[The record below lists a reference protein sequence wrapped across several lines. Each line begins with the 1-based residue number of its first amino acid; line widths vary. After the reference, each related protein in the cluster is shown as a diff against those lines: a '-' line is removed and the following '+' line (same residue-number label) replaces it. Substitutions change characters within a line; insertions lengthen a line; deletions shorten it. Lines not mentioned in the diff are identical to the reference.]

1 MKHRTPRLAHKVGPA
16 LARGKTHASGTWPP
30 TLVRSLSKSHS
41 RVICAVWNEMVF
53 HGVCDLPLD
62 EIALRAGVSRG
73 SVQGALA
80 RAAKLGLMEVEE
92 RRSPTAPSRT
102 NVVRM
107 KRA

>member
-1 MKHRTPRLAHKVGPA
+1 VPGNTR
-16 LARGKTHASGTWPP
+16 ASGTRPP
-30 TLVRSLSKSHS
+30 TLGRSLSKSHS
-41 RVICAVWNEMVF
+41 RVICAIWNEMLF

-73 SVQGALA
+73 SVRDALA
-80 RAAKLGLMEVEE
+80 RAVKLGLMEVEE
-92 RRSPTAPSRT
+92 RRSPAPSGT

>member
-1 MKHRTPRLAHKVGPA
+1 MPGNTSRERRA
-16 LARGKTHASGTWPP
+16 PP

-41 RVICAVWNEMVF
+41 RVICAVWNEMMF

-73 SVQGALA
+73 SVRGALA

-92 RRSPTAPSRT
+92 RRSPTAPSGT

>member
-1 MKHRTPRLAHKVGPA
+1 ML
-16 LARGKTHASGTWPP
+16 
-30 TLVRSLSKSHS
+30 
-41 RVICAVWNEMVF
+41 F

-73 SVQGALA
+73 SVRDALA
-80 RAAKLGLMEVEE
+80 RAVKLGLMEVEE
-92 RRSPTAPSRT
+92 RRSPAPSGT